1 MERDPAR
8 LALRHK
14 AVDSYYRLG
23 SLRRAARE
31 VKKPISF
38 VKRWVRRQQAG
49 LAMYDLPRTGRN
61 SSGLD
66 SEKAILAI
74 LDAMVNGEGPA
85 GMVLRLKSVGIIV
98 NKETVRR
105 FVKQNLG
112 RPLRPVKKPRLT
124 RKHLKDRLTFCLKWV
139 RRSWQNVVVTDSK
152 YFWLCPRGV
161 GPKVWVPYGDTAPN
175 TPAEKNCFK
184 VHAYAG
190 VSKWGRTKLIV
201 TVGTT
206 GLQAS
211 TKGVTGQVYKDL
223 LEKELI
229 PECKRLMERRP
240 GLPAASRKNWVF
252 QQDNARAHT
261 CKLVTRW
268 LREQDFQI
276 MKWPA
281 KSPDLS
287 WIENMWGY
295 VAKQLS
301 QRCDLTEENFISEL
315 MKAWDS
321 IPDTVHNNMYESIKN
336 RLHACIDAQGGSTK
350 Y

>member
-8 LALRHK
+8 LALRHR
-14 AVDSYYRLG
+14 AVDCYYKHG
-23 SLRRAARE
+23 SLKRAARE
-31 VKKPISF
+31 INKPISF
-38 VKRWVRRQQAG
+38 VRRWVRRQQAG
-49 LAMYDLPRTGRN
+49 KSLYDLRRAGRN
-61 SSGLD
+61 SVGLD
-66 SEKAILAI
+66 SEKAVLAI
-74 LDAMVNGEGPA
+74 LDSMVNGEGPA
-85 GMVLRLKSVGIIV
+85 GMVLRLKSVGIFA

-105 FVKQNLG
+105 FVKRNLG

-124 RKHLKDRLTFCLKWV
+124 RKHMQDRLAFCHKWV

-175 TPAEKNCFK
+175 TAAEKNCFK

-201 TVGTT
+201 TVGTS
-206 GLQAS
+206 GLQAT
-211 TKGVTGQVYKDL
+211 TKGVTGQVYKEL
-223 LEKELI
+223 LQAQLI
-229 PECKRLMERRP
+229 PECKKLMQRRP
-240 GLPAASRKNWVF
+240 GLPAATRKNWVF

-261 CKLVTRW
+261 CKLVSRW
-268 LREQDFQI
+268 LRDQDFET

-295 VAKQLS
+295 VAKKLS
-301 QRCDLTEENFISEL
+301 QRCDLTEENFTSEL

-321 IPDTVHNNMYESIKN
+321 IPDSVHNNMYESIKN
-336 RLHACIDAQGGSTK
+336 RLHACIDAHGGSTK